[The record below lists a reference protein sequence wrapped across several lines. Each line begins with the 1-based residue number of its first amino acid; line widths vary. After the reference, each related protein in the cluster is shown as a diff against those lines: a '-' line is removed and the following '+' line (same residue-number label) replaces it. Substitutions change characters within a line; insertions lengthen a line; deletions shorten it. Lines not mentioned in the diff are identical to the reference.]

1 MIKVG
6 IIRGEQLESIHHI
19 KVSVINSKGKSLF
32 SSGNNKDLTYPRS
45 AMKIFQ
51 SIPLVISGAAEHYNL
66 NDKQLAISSSSH
78 FGESN
83 HIKILENWIKKISI
97 NQKYLQCGIHNP
109 LNLNSSNNL
118 LFSRKKPQ
126 LIHNN
131 CSGKHLGMLTTCKFK
146 KYNLKN
152 YTHFNHPIQKSILNI
167 LENFF
172 EFKSK
177 QKLKAIDGCSA
188 PQYAFPLENLALGMM
203 KISIFDKLRF
213 DLAYSI
219 NKLLYCISNNP
230 YYIGGTG
237 RFDSDLIKITKGR
250 IFCKIGA
257 EGVLMF
263 ADLKNKFGGI
273 LKVNDGNQRAIPSAT
288 INLLK
293 KLKSL
298 NTNELAKLKKWN
310 PEILYN
316 HSSKKIGKIFTYK
329 F

>member
-1 MIKVG
+1 
-6 IIRGEQLESIHHI
+6 
-19 KVSVINSKGKSLF
+19 
-32 SSGNNKDLTYPRS
+32 
-45 AMKIFQ
+45 
-51 SIPLVISGAAEHYNL
+51 
-66 NDKQLAISSSSH
+66 
-78 FGESN
+78 
-83 HIKILENWIKKISI
+83 
-97 NQKYLQCGIHNP
+97 
-109 LNLNSSNNL
+109 
-118 LFSRKKPQ
+118 
-126 LIHNN
+126 
-131 CSGKHLGMLTTCKFK
+131 MLPTCKFK

-152 YTHFNHPIQKSILNI
+152 YTHFNHPIQKSILGI

-237 RFDSDLIKITKGR
+237 RFDSAFRKITKGS